1 MRMRKKPN
9 LGQRLEQCAAVLVK
23 NPEEDRG
30 SWLEKYGRYK
40 HLHLEI
46 GCGKGKFTVETA
58 KFNPDI
64 LFAAVE
70 KVQSALVMAMEKAQ
84 KNGAENI
91 VFLDWDAA
99 NITSVFAPG
108 EVERIYLNFCDPW
121 PKSRDAKFRLTAPSF
136 LRSYADIL
144 APGGVI
150 CFKTDN
156 KPLFD
161 WSVKVME
168 EEGWQLNNVTN
179 DLHRDGPQGVMTDYE
194 VRFYQQG
201 IPINR
206 LEAVKTDGVKADD
219 TKVIAAK
226 TDTAKANKGKPGQAK
241 AGNAK
246 KSGAK
251 SGTAKYSVDAEEIE
265 YDMESGDGTTTGK
278 TVIKHDGG
286 TAVGQKGSTF
296 NSKKHTGHLYG
307 GVVAHK
313 EDQHLTSEELF
324 IYSDKYYSAVG
335 NAVVKKA
342 DKTLTAPRVDYHDD
356 TKFAETMGGTARL
369 EATDGSWVTA
379 GKITYDMKEGLANA
393 TGGVK
398 LESPPRKLTGSGDTA
413 IYNTKETG
421 YIDLIGNA
429 TAVQDGNTVKG
440 DKLRITNTSP
450 NHNRTHAEGNVQL
463 VFAPKDENA
472 QVNNPAFGEGA
483 VLMAN
488 GRTNFNPAEN
498 IMDRVKKMN
507 FDTEGK
513 TA

>member
-9 LGQRLEQCAAVLVK
+9 LGQRLEQCAAVLAK

-58 KFNPDI
+58 KINPDI

-179 DLHRDGPQGVMTDYE
+179 DLHHDGPQGVMTDYE

-201 IPINR
+201 IPINH
-206 LEAVKTDGVKADD
+206 LEAVKTDGVKTGSD
-219 TKVIAAK
+219 
-226 TDTAKANKGKPGQAK
+226 GKPPRLR
-241 AGNAK
+241 NAAL
-246 KSGAK
+246 S
-251 SGTAKYSVDAEEIE
+251 DAR
-265 YDMESGDGTTTGK
+265 
-278 TVIKHDGG
+278 
-286 TAVGQKGSTF
+286 
-296 NSKKHTGHLYG
+296 NC
-307 GVVAHK
+307 
-313 EDQHLTSEELF
+313 
-324 IYSDKYYSAVG
+324 
-335 NAVVKKA
+335 
-342 DKTLTAPRVDYHDD
+342 
-356 TKFAETMGGTARL
+356 
-369 EATDGSWVTA
+369 
-379 GKITYDMKEGLANA
+379 
-393 TGGVK
+393 
-398 LESPPRKLTGSGDTA
+398 
-413 IYNTKETG
+413 
-421 YIDLIGNA
+421 
-429 TAVQDGNTVKG
+429 
-440 DKLRITNTSP
+440 
-450 NHNRTHAEGNVQL
+450 
-463 VFAPKDENA
+463 
-472 QVNNPAFGEGA
+472 
-483 VLMAN
+483 
-488 GRTNFNPAEN
+488 
-498 IMDRVKKMN
+498 
-507 FDTEGK
+507 
-513 TA
+513 